1 VNGIRYFAIG
11 DDFTSMGIHYTATPG
26 DILVNFVVLI
36 VFAILMFALAWWRF
50 QKAVV
55 T

>member
-1 VNGIRYFAIG
+1 MAIG
-11 DDFTSMGIHYTATPG
+11 KHYMYTQG
-26 DILVNFVVLI
+26 DILFSYFGLM
-36 VFAILMFALAWWRF
+36 VFTVLMFALAWWRF